1 MKDYTKC
8 NIIAK
13 TLEEISEGAEVRV
26 FANPHDRYIYI
37 IRIYRHGH
45 ITTQHI
51 TKIPLCEEAEESDE

>member
-26 FANPHDRYIYI
+26 LSNPRDQYICI

-45 ITTQHI
+45 KTTRHI